1 MDLGSLASYPMPANI
16 RSAFGADTAQQLADT
31 LGIDAQMT
39 PELGRKADAAYG
51 EYKKGNLDAVRA
63 TRTSTTRSP
72 SCRRPDQRVPTG
84 PAAAA
89 SGPVTLSSISAMP
102 AASVLTLRLVLVS
115 VPADSPGLRVR
126 AVVIHV

>member
-63 TRTSTTRSP
+63 FMKGDLRMS
-72 SCRRPDQRVPTG
+72 D
-84 PAAAA
+84 ANIDDALAK
-89 SGPVTLSSISAMP
+89 LSKA
-102 AASVLTLRLVLVS
+102 
-115 VPADSPGLRVR
+115 
-126 AVVIHV
+126 